1 MVSGK
6 WLALVLVAL
15 LLDRQVHQMF
25 PLEQRT
31 GGLPRTKKSLGD
43 GDAGPDLG
51 RCHHETRTV
60 VPPGKQTQSI
70 CSHMY
75 FTRTQSQDRE
85 NRCTSYQLDDGLV
98 WPWPTRETFQTR
110 QCARRAQQLGRLLQH
125 TSQPNMGE
133 A

>member
-15 LLDRQVHQMF
+15 LLVGQVHQMF
-25 PLEQRT
+25 PLEQIT

-60 VPPGKQTQSI
+60 VPQGKQTQSI
-70 CSHMY
+70 IRHMY
-75 FTRTQSQDRE
+75 FTRMQS
-85 NRCTSYQLDDGLV
+85 
-98 WPWPTRETFQTR
+98 
-110 QCARRAQQLGRLLQH
+110 
-125 TSQPNMGE
+125 
-133 A
+133 